1 VKMMGEVIP
10 FPDLPSE
17 QDDALMELSSG
28 VGVGVFV
35 HEDEDGSVGHS
46 AGVFECC
53 SGLVDLVVCIHR
65 HGSGVIASPLRA
77 RDS

>member
-1 VKMMGEVIP
+1 MMGEVIP

-35 HEDEDGSVGHS
+35 HEDEDGSV
-46 AGVFECC
+46 
-53 SGLVDLVVCIHR
+53 VDLMIFPDNRDPFVVAMTL
-65 HGSGVIASPLRA
+65 GEA
-77 RDS
+77 RSVGWLLYDAGA